1 MTLRILKAASAGI
14 ALVLLNTARAGA
26 QATPRGTWEFRA
38 VGGLGRSSISDPD
51 FNEISNFKFTSAWT
65 LGVEVARQI
74 GPPRLSLSAGLSRT
88 NRGTRLTVPTGDPKS
103 AGPANLQ
110 TTYLELPILLHAVLG
125 QMGPA
130 RLQAFG
136 GAVFASNGTGSLK
149 RASDDLEIASLNME
163 QIESS
168 AAIGI
173 EVLPKREL
181 PISLRFQYQRAVTAT
196 VADSPKSRSDMFML
210 SGVWAIKRW

>member
-1 MTLRILKAASAGI
+1 MTLRILKAAAAGI
-14 ALVLLNTARAGA
+14 TLVLLNTAIAGA

-38 VGGLGRSSISDPD
+38 VGGLGRSSISDSD

-88 NRGTRLTVPTGDPKS
+88 NRGTRLTVPTGDPN

-130 RLQAFG
+130 RLQTFG

-149 RASDDLEIASLNME
+149 RASGGLEIASLNME

-196 VADSPKSRSDMFML
+196 VADSPNSRSNMFML